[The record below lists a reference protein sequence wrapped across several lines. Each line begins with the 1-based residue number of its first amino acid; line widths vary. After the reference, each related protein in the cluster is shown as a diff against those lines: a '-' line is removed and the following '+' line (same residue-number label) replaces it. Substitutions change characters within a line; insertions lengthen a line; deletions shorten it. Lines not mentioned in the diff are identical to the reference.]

1 MRYAAQSPELD
12 RTLDVVRDR
21 LLTAT
26 HLARLCPGRRVPSV
40 RRMAQ
45 LTGLDRR
52 AVHRA
57 YRKLAAEGFLE
68 TRPGCGTFLSEEITP
83 GSQHIPT
90 AKLLAAVERCL
101 ADAADLGLSP
111 VAFGQVLAILVGDGL
126 RGYPVAVAECNHEQI
141 GLIAL
146 EVRAALGVV
155 VHPLMLREVG
165 GDPGGVLH
173 RVRAVIGTSCHR
185 EEVLALA
192 APFGL
197 PVHWVA
203 QDPEMAAPFLRRA
216 AEGRVVMVVR
226 DRQFA
231 RGFLRLLAELRAP
244 DEIVARF
251 EVVEPADAC
260 EALRRL
266 GEHDSVYVSPL
277 VPLDRI
283 SPLLDPRRRV
293 PPPPY
298 LDRRSLERLRV
309 HLAMDIVRE
318 RSHCRE
324 AEGAAA
330 GRTSPATPV
339 VGAVGR

>member
-1 MRYAAQSPELD
+1 MCRAAQTPGLD
-12 RTLDVVRDR
+12 RSLDIVRDR

-26 HLARLCPGRRVPSV
+26 HLARLSPGRRGPSV

-57 YRKLAAEGFLE
+57 YRKLTSEGFLE

-83 GSQHIPT
+83 GAEHIPT
-90 AKLLAAVERCL
+90 AKLLAAVQRCV

-126 RGYPVAVAECNHEQI
+126 HGYPVAVVECNHEQI
-141 GLIAL
+141 GLISL
-146 EVRAALGVV
+146 EVRAALGVA
-155 VHPLMLREVG
+155 VHPLRLREFG
-165 GDPGGVLH
+165 AAPGGILR

-203 QDPEMAAPFLRRA
+203 QDPGMAAPLLRRA
-216 AEGRVVMVVR
+216 ADGRVLMIVR

-231 RGFLRLLAELRAP
+231 RGFHRLLAELRTP

-251 EVVEPADAC
+251 EIVEPVDAC

-277 VPLDRI
+277 VPLDRM
-283 SPLLDPRRRV
+283 SVLLDPRRRV

-298 LDRRSLERLRV
+298 LDRGSLDRLRV

-318 RSHCRE
+318 RSHCPE
-324 AEGAAA
+324 AVGAGAGPTSGAAPGVGVS
-330 GRTSPATPV
+330 GR
-339 VGAVGR
+339 